1 MEARPNPINLV
12 LLLKSRV
19 TPLSLA
25 KNKIECFNSS
35 SRQEWKQSL
44 LKKKKKKMVEAKL
57 LERQVT
63 YWNESIG
70 GLVLIN
76 PENQR
81 GRADLLTYN

>member
-12 LLLKSRV
+12 LLLKSRA

-25 KNKIECFNSS
+25 KNKMECFNS
-35 SRQEWKQSL
+35 
-44 LKKKKKKMVEAKL
+44 KMVEAKL

>member
-1 MEARPNPINLV
+1 
-12 LLLKSRV
+12 
-19 TPLSLA
+19 
-25 KNKIECFNSS
+25 
-35 SRQEWKQSL
+35 
-44 LKKKKKKMVEAKL
+44 MVEAKL